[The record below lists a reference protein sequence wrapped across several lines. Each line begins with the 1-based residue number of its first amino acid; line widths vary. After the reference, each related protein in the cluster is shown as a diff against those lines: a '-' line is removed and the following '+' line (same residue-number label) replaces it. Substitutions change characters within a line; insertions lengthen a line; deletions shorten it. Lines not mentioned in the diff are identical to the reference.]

1 MSNHS
6 FDVSVN
12 GQGLYDITPQVGQAL
27 QASGVW
33 DGLATVFIQHT
44 SASLLIQEN
53 ADPAVQVD
61 LQNWLSRL
69 VPELDS
75 LYTHTEEGP
84 DDMPAHIK
92 GALTA
97 VQVSVPVMQGKLAL
111 GVWQGI
117 YLWEHRHSPRTRSVI
132 VNCWRRSGD
141 LKLLANL
148 IHPLFVA
155 IWVENH
161 AGKVLQQ
168 VFVGLV

>member
-1 MSNHS
+1 MSNYP
-6 FDVSVN
+6 FDVSVE
-12 GQGLYDITPQVGQAL
+12 GQGLYDITPQVAAAVAQ
-27 QASGVW
+27 SGVS
-33 DGLATVFIQHT
+33 DGLATVFIKHT

-69 VPELDS
+69 VPELDA

-97 VQVSVPVMQGKLAL
+97 VQVSVPVIEGKLAL

-117 YLWEHRHSPRTRSVI
+117 FLWEHRHSARDRSVI
-132 VNCWRRSGD
+132 VNMLGD
-141 LKLLANL
+141 AQ
-148 IHPLFVA
+148 A
-155 IWVENH
+155 T
-161 AGKVLQQ
+161 
-168 VFVGLV
+168 

>member
-1 MSNHS
+1 MSNHR
-6 FDVSVN
+6 FDVPVT
-12 GQGLYDITPQVGQAL
+12 GQGLYDVTARVASAVE
-27 QASGVW
+27 ASGLT

-69 VPELDS
+69 VPELDP
-75 LYTHTEEGP
+75 LYTHVEEGP

-97 VQVSVPVMQGKLAL
+97 VQVSVPVIQGELAL

-117 YLWEHRHSPRTRSVI
+117 YLWEHRHSPRTRSLI
-132 VNCWRRSGD
+132 VNVMG
-141 LKLLANL
+141 
-148 IHPLFVA
+148 
-155 IWVENH
+155 
-161 AGKVLQQ
+161 
-168 VFVGLV
+168 

>member
-1 MSNHS
+1 MSNHRL
-6 FDVSVN
+6 DVPVT
-12 GQGLYDITPQVGQAL
+12 GQGLYDITAQVTSAVE
-27 QASGVW
+27 ASGVA

-75 LYTHTEEGP
+75 LYTHVEEGP

-97 VQVSVPVMQGKLAL
+97 VQVAVPVIQGKLAL
-111 GVWQGI
+111 GVWQGV
-117 YLWEHRHSPRTRSVI
+117 YLWEHRHSPRTRSLI
-132 VNCWRRSGD
+132 VNVMG
-141 LKLLANL
+141 
-148 IHPLFVA
+148 
-155 IWVENH
+155 
-161 AGKVLQQ
+161 
-168 VFVGLV
+168 